1 MESPTAR
8 ALMAYEAVQGS
19 PGITADRLAER
30 LGGISARA
38 ARRYIAILREAGI
51 PIESVRGPY
60 GGYRVGR
67 GARPAPLLFTQEEAL
82 GLVMA
87 VLDGHHAAGDS
98 GDPVGSALG
107 KIVRVLP
114 EALGARVEAV
124 RRTAAPAPDP
134 AAARPDPHLTS
145 ALVQA
150 CAGNLRVRLSYRSE
164 AGKEW
169 DTEADPW
176 AIVVRHGRWYLLCH
190 SYSSGA
196 RRAYRI
202 DRVTAVEI
210 LTATFRP
217 PDDLDPVAVLDEH
230 LASGWEY
237 RAEILIEAPP
247 GDVAGRVGPSLG
259 SIRPGP
265 DPGTTLLTGTT
276 SSPYWYAQQLTA
288 VPVPYRILGG
298 PEVCEAARHIAE
310 RLLAA
315 TRPEP
320 DHRTEPAHPD

>member
-8 ALMAYEAVQGS
+8 ALMAFEAVQGC

-30 LGGISARA
+30 LGGISERA

-67 GARPAPLLFTQEEAL
+67 GARPAPLIFTQAEAL

-114 EALGARVEAV
+114 ESLGAQVEAV
-124 RRTAAPAPDP
+124 RRTAAPAPDR
-134 AAARPDPHLTS
+134 AAARPDPEITS
-145 ALVQA
+145 RLVQA
-150 CAGNLRVRLSYRSE
+150 CAQNQTVRVSYRSE
-164 AGKEW
+164 AGN
-169 DTEADPW
+169 DSSTPADPL

-190 SYSSGA
+190 AHRPDA

-202 DRVTAVEI
+202 DRVTEVE
-210 LTATFRP
+210 LLPGVFVP
-217 PDDLDPVAVLDEH
+217 PSDLDPVAILDEH

-237 RAEILIEAPP
+237 HAEILIHAAPAE
-247 GDVAGRVGPSLG
+247 VAATAGTALG
-259 SIRPGP
+259 TLRPGP
-265 DPGTTLLTGTT
+265 TPGTTILTGTT
-276 SSPYWYAQQLTA
+276 SAPDWYARQLTA
-288 VPVPYRILGG
+288 IPVPYRIVGG
-298 PEVCEAARHIAE
+298 PELVAAARRIAT
-310 RLLAA
+310 RLLNA
-315 TRPEP
+315 TAPEP
-320 DHRTEPAHPD
+320 PHP